1 MVSSTANEP
10 DKAKVLTIGSEEL
23 ATTNVFSHEQYR
35 TVISYGGLNIDFGSE
50 YNSDLASAKI
60 KIETIYTST
69 DFVETGE
76 NLTKIQHTGEDT
88 DITRAKTMNSQ
99 GRLV

>member
-1 MVSSTANEP
+1 M
-10 DKAKVLTIGSEEL
+10 
-23 ATTNVFSHEQYR
+23 FSYEQYR
-35 TVISYGGLNIDFGSE
+35 KVISYGNLNIDFGSE
-50 YNSDLASAKI
+50 YNSDLASGKI
-60 KIETIYTST
+60 KIETIYTSA